1 MKRELILS
9 DLNVDDLEALKIE
22 EDGSLDEVYVEKSKK
37 LSTEQRNS
45 LKDSDFALIQQVKN
59 KTNGKME
66 DVRRFPINDTNHIA
80 NFFARINLAKN
91 ITAEE
96 KALAEKRALAK
107 AKELGMTD
115 LLKKHNS
122 QMGTPRT
129 DEERAQNHFKISSED
144 WAKLAKE
151 KQAEY
156 ISKLPKRGS
165 GLAKSI
171 LRKAAKKLMDNKKVI
186 STKDNEISLS
196 KSKLEKFTKGIKTL
210 ANKIR
215 EGKISTQ
222 AKDLE
227 ISNLK
232 VELEKSKLVKEEPI
246 KSAIEEPKLETASL
260 KVGDVRA
267 DGDAS
272 SQRIKKIREQSS
284 AYLNPAH

>member
-1 MKRELILS
+1 LS
-9 DLNVDDLEALKIE
+9 EKDLEISTLQEGIT
-22 EDGSLDEVYVEKSKK
+22 KSKLETKK
-37 LSTEQRNS
+37 LLRKAVSKM
-45 LKDSDFALIQQVKN
+45 KDIK
-59 KTNGKME
+59 KGNGVPK
-66 DVRRFPINDTNHIA
+66 
-80 NFFARINLAKN
+80 
-91 ITAEE
+91 
-96 KALAEKRALAK
+96 
-107 AKELGMTD
+107 
-115 LLKKHNS
+115 
-122 QMGTPRT
+122 T

-144 WAKLAKE
+144 WVKLAKE

-171 LRKAAKKLMDNKKVI
+171 LRKAAKKLIDSKKVI

-215 EGKISTQ
+215 EERVVTN

-232 VELEKSKLVKEEPI
+232 VELEKSKLAKEEPI

-284 AYLNPAH
+284 AYLNPIH

>member
-59 KTNGKME
+59 KTTGKME

-96 KALAEKRALAK
+96 KTLAEKRALAK
-107 AKELGMTD
+107 AKEFGMTD
-115 LLKKHNS
+115 LLKKHGMEKSKVNKLLKKAATKIS
-122 QMGTPRT
+122 ASKKCLKKK
-129 DEERAQNHFKISSED
+129 DEEVA
-144 WAKLAKE
+144 
-151 KQAEY
+151 
-156 ISKLPKRGS
+156 
-165 GLAKSI
+165 
-171 LRKAAKKLMDNKKVI
+171 M
-186 STKDNEISLS
+186 S

-215 EGKISTQ
+215 EERIATK

-232 VELEKSKLVKEEPI
+232 VELEKSKLAKEEPI

-260 KVGDVRA
+260 KVGDVR
-267 DGDAS
+267 DNGDAS